1 MKLNAIALD
10 DEPPAL
16 DVLEELCRQNGSVNL
31 VHSFTVAADVHA
43 YLAENKVDFLFLDIQ
58 MPEVNGVA
66 FYSSLVDKIPVIFTT
81 AHANYALHG
90 FDLSAIDYLLKP
102 ISLARF
108 NQAIEKMHEKITVLN
123 TKNTEIHI
131 KADYTT
137 YKVDTSKIRY
147 IEGLDDY
154 VKIFIENHKTLVVR
168 ATMKSMLDRLPAT
181 KFIRVHRSFIIPIDR
196 VVSFRGRTITLV
208 DAEVPLS
215 LSYEKEFKEKLGQ

>member
-1 MKLNAIALD
+1 MLNAIALD

-31 VHSFTVAADVHA
+31 LKTFTVATDVLA
-43 YLAENKVDFLFLDIQ
+43 YLSENKVDFLFLDIQ

-66 FYSSLVDKIPVIFTT
+66 FYSALTDKIPVIFTT
-81 AHANYALHG
+81 AHANYALNG

-102 ISLARF
+102 ISLVRF
-108 NQAIEKMHEKITVLN
+108 NQAIEKMHEKITILN
-123 TKNTEIHI
+123 NRNSEIHI

-137 YKVDTSKIRY
+137 YKVDTAKIRY

-168 ATMKSMLDRLPAT
+168 ATMKGMLDRLPPT

-196 VVSFRGRTITLV
+196 VISFRGRTITLT
-208 DAEVPLS
+208 DIEVPLS